1 MMLPP
6 PRRRIAGTTALV
18 STKAPTRLILST
30 SAKSAALISVSGA
43 RRRTAALFTST
54 STPLYSLCAVSTSR
68 AASASLATSPAT
80 AVAVPP
86 ALTMASTVSSR
97 GSRRR
102 PKTTTRAPSAANSS
116 AVARPSPA
124 PPPATSATFRSSEPM
139 LSPVARAVQ
148 RIARAE
154 CLHRAAR
161 APGRSRGA
169 PGGPEVHQGLV
180 PVVRLASRE
189 ERLGQRPHLAIS
201 PKPTEPARAEED
213 APQDAP
219 HVGVHDGRVLAE
231 GEGED
236 GACRVAADAAHGPEG
251 VAIVGQS
258 SAVAGEGLPGD
269 ALEVAGAD
277 VVAEGV
283 PGPPHRRG
291 ARPCQAGERRIA
303 PEEFAVLRDHA
314 LHLRLLEHDLRDE
327 DVVGIV
333 GVPPRQVTA
342 VPAVPAE
349 QPALEALPNRH
360 V

>member
-18 STKAPTRLILST
+18 RTKAPTRLILST

-80 AVAVPP
+80 AVAMPP
-86 ALTMASTVSSR
+86 ALTRASTPLSR
-97 GSRRR
+97 
-102 PKTTTRAPSAANSS
+102 PP
-116 AVARPSPA
+116 PSP
-124 PPPATSATFRSSEPM
+124 TFRSSEPM

-161 APGRSRGA
+161 TPGRPRGA

-189 ERLGQRPHLAIS
+189 ERLGQRPQLAIA
-201 PKPTEPARAEED
+201 PQPTEPARAGKG
-213 APQDAP
+213 AAQAAP

-236 GACRVAADAAHGPEG
+236 GACRLAGDAA
-251 VAIVGQS
+251 
-258 SAVAGEGLPGD
+258 
-269 ALEVAGAD
+269 
-277 VVAEGV
+277 
-283 PGPPHRRG
+283 
-291 ARPCQAGERRIA
+291 
-303 PEEFAVLRDHA
+303 
-314 LHLRLLEHDLRDE
+314 
-327 DVVGIV
+327 
-333 GVPPRQVTA
+333 
-342 VPAVPAE
+342 
-349 QPALEALPNRH
+349 
-360 V
+360 